1 MLTDDL
7 RQSYLDFFKSK
18 DHLVVDSA
26 PLIPKNDPTVLWVN
40 SGMFPLKPFFSGQE
54 TPPHYRMASCQ
65 KCIRTGDIENVG
77 RTARHHTFF
86 EMLGNFSF
94 GDYFKE
100 EAIAWGWEYVTEVL
114 NLPEDK
120 LIATIYKDDDESF
133 KIWQE
138 KIGLPETRIVRMGKK
153 DNFWQIGT
161 GPCGPCS
168 EIHIDRGPEFGT
180 GPEDV
185 LGGEGDR
192 YLELWNLVFT
202 QYDYTE
208 EGEYLELPQKNIDT
222 GMGLERT
229 ASVLQGTKS
238 NYEIDII
245 MPLLEEIS
253 QLSGYSYNSNE
264 ETRTAFRVIADHL
277 RGITMAVLDGAL
289 PSNEGRGYVIRRL
302 LRRAS
307 RYGLKLDFQKPFLYD
322 MISSVANIMEEA
334 YPEIKDQQQH
344 ISRGVHSEE
353 ERFLN
358 TLDQGLDILEDKIA
372 ALKNENRSRLSGEE
386 AFELYDTYGF
396 PPDLTRDVLEEEGLE
411 IDLEGF
417 NNEMEKQRQRARQAR
432 QSGGFVGQAGEVYE
446 KLVKKIEVEQEFVGY
461 HNLETE
467 GKVLAIISQG
477 EEVKSLNPGEEG
489 EVILS
494 SSPFYAE
501 GGGQVGDKGRLTAE
515 ENELE
520 ALVSDVQQKNG
531 FNVAIVEIKQGR
543 LQIDQQ
549 VRAAV
554 MKDLRQATARN
565 HTATHLLHQAL
576 MNLLGSHVNQS
587 GSLVAPERLRFDFT
601 HFEALTSEDL
611 RSLEREV
618 NRKIMANLPVQTYE
632 TSVEEAR
639 KRGAQAL
646 FEDKYEEEVRVVQTG
661 DYSLE
666 LCGGTH
672 VSATGEIGLFKIFQ
686 ESSIAAGVRRIEA
699 KTGLAALELIE
710 NQEDLLQ
717 EVSENLKAEPA
728 DLPGRISQ
736 LQKENNDLKRKL
748 KSLQDRLADSKAEEM
763 IREMEEIDGVPVLL
777 SRIEGID
784 KEALRNLS
792 DEIIEEITSGIVI
805 LALVDDSSIFFVAR
819 VTSDLIEEGY
829 KAGDLIGQIAAVTG
843 GGGGGRPDMAQ
854 AGGDQPE
861 KLAEAFELARQ
872 LIAGSGSR

>member
-1 MLTDDL
+1 MLTDEL
-7 RQSYLDFFKSK
+7 RASFLNFFQDKG
-18 DHLVVDSA
+18 HQVVDSA
-26 PLIPKNDPTVLWVN
+26 PLIPKDDPTVLWVN

-54 TPPHYRMASCQ
+54 TPPKKRLASCQ

-114 NLPEDK
+114 NLPEEK

-133 KIWQE
+133 KIWRD

-245 MPLLEEIS
+245 KPLLDVIASRSNFSYQESEEIK
-253 QLSGYSYNSNE
+253 
-264 ETRTAFRVIADHL
+264 TAFRVISDHL
-277 RGITMAVLDGAL
+277 RGITMAIHDGAL

-302 LRRAS
+302 LRRAA
-307 RYGLKLDFQKPFLYD
+307 RYGLKLNFSEPFLHE
-322 MISSVANIMEEA
+322 MIPEVIGLMNEA
-334 YPEIKDQQQH
+334 YPELKQREDH
-344 ISRGVHSEE
+344 IARVVSAEE
-353 ERFLN
+353 ERFLQ
-358 TLDQGLDILEDKIA
+358 TLDQGLEILQQRIKR
-372 ALKNENRSRLSGEE
+372 LKEEELDLLPGEE

-396 PPDLTRDVLEEEGLE
+396 PPDLTRDVLEEEGLK
-411 IDLEGF
+411 IDIAGF
-417 NNEMEKQRQRARQAR
+417 EEEMEKQRQRAREAR
-432 QSGGFVGQAGEVYE
+432 QEGGFVEQGEELYE
-446 KLVKKIEVEQEFVGY
+446 DLAQKIKDEQEFVGY

-467 GKVLAIISQG
+467 GEIWALIKDNKEIEKLQEG
-477 EEVKSLNPGEEG
+477 EVG

-494 SSPFYAE
+494 HTPFYAE
-501 GGGQVGDKGRLTAE
+501 SGGQVGDRGRIMTAT
-515 ENELE
+515 
-520 ALVSDVQQKNG
+520 AKAVVKDVQNRGG
-531 FNVAIVEIKQGR
+531 FNVATVE
-543 LQIDQQ
+543 
-549 VRAAV
+549 VREGEFKAGEQAKSAV
-554 MKDLRQATARN
+554 EEDLRQATARN

-576 MNLLGSHVNQS
+576 MNQLGEHVNQS
-587 GSLVAPERLRFDFT
+587 GSLVAPDRLRFDFT
-601 HFEALTSEDL
+601 HFEALSWPEL
-611 RSLEREV
+611 RQLEREV
-618 NRKIMANLPVQTYE
+618 NRMILQNLSVSTYL
-632 TSVEEAR
+632 TTIEEAR
-639 KRGAQAL
+639 KKGAQAL
-646 FEDKYEEEVRVVQTG
+646 FEEKYEEEVRVVQTG

-672 VSATGEIGLFKIFQ
+672 VSSTGEIGLFKIRQ

-699 KTGLAALELIE
+699 ETGLGALEYVE
-710 NQEDLLQ
+710 KQEDIIR
-717 EVSENLKAEPA
+717 EATSNLKTEPEKLV
-728 DLPGRISQ
+728 DKIQ
-736 LQKENNDLKRKL
+736 QVQEDKKEMNKKL
-748 KSLQDRLADSKAEEM
+748 KSLQDKLADRKAEELLADV
-763 IREMEEIDGVPVLL
+763 EHVSGVPVLL
-777 SRIEGID
+777 SKFEGID
-784 KEALRNLS
+784 KETLRNLS
-792 DEIIEEITSGIVI
+792 DEIYQELDSGIII
-805 LALVDDSSIFFVAR
+805 LALVEDEGLFFVAR
-819 VTSDLIEEGY
+819 VTEDLIARGF
-829 KAGDLIGQIAAVTG
+829 KAGDIVGKIAAVTG

-854 AGGDQPE
+854 AGGKEPE
-861 KLAEAFELARQ
+861 KLPEAFELAREIVAEQ
-872 LIAGSGSR
+872 I

>member
-7 RQSYLDFFKSK
+7 RQSYLEFFRNK

-26 PLIPKNDPTVLWVN
+26 PLIPQNDPTVLWVN

-54 TPPHYRMASCQ
+54 TPPHHRMASCQ

-100 EAIAWGWEYVTEVL
+100 EAIAWGWEYVTDIL

-138 KIGLPETRIVRMGKK
+138 KIGLPETRIVRMGKE

-245 MPLLEEIS
+245 KPLLEEIS
-253 QLSGYSYNSNE
+253 RRSGYKYDSE
-264 ETRTAFRVIADHL
+264 EKIQTAFRVIADHL
-277 RGITMAVLDGAL
+277 RGVTMAVLDGAL

-307 RYGLKLDFQKPFLYD
+307 RYGLKLDFQEPFLHE
-322 MISSVANIMEEA
+322 MVASVVEIMKVP
-334 YPEIKDQQQH
+334 YPEVKEQEEH
-344 ISRGVHSEE
+344 ISRVVYSEE

-358 TLDQGLDILEDKIA
+358 TLDQGLEILEDKIT
-372 ALKNENRSRLSGEE
+372 ALKSQNRSRLSGEE

-396 PPDLTRDVLEEEGLE
+396 PPDLTRDVLVEEGLE

-417 NNEMEKQRQRARQAR
+417 EEEMDKQRQRARQAR
-432 QSGGFVGQAGEVYE
+432 QVGGFVGKADEIYE
-446 KLVKKIEVEQEFVGY
+446 KLGDKIDVEQKFVGY

-467 GKVLAIISQG
+467 GKILAIISDG
-477 EEVKSLNPGEEG
+477 EEVGELKSGEKG
-489 EVILS
+489 EAILS
-494 SSPFYAE
+494 SYPFYAE

-515 ENELE
+515 NEDLE
-520 ALVSDVQQKNG
+520 VLVKDMQQKNG
-531 FNVAIVEIKQGR
+531 FDVAVVEVKKGK
-543 LQIDQQ
+543 LQLEQK

-554 MKDLRQATARN
+554 TRDLREATARN

-576 MNLLGSHVNQS
+576 MDLLGDHVNQS
-587 GSLVAPERLRFDFT
+587 GSLVAPKRLRFDFT
-601 HFEALTSEDL
+601 HFKALTPEEL

-618 NRKIMANLPVQTYE
+618 NRKIMANLSVETYE
-632 TSVEEAR
+632 TTVEEAR
-639 KRGAQAL
+639 KKGAQAL
-646 FEDKYEEEVRVVQTG
+646 FEEKYEDKVRVVQTG

-672 VSATGEIGLFKIFQ
+672 VSATGEIGLFKISQ

-710 NQEDLLQ
+710 EQEDILQ
-717 EVSENLKAEPA
+717 KAARDLKVEPS
-728 DLPGRISQ
+728 DLPARISQ
-736 LQKENNDLKRKL
+736 LQAETRELKRQL
-748 KSLQDRLADSKAEEM
+748 KSLQDRFADSKANDL
-763 IREMEEIDGVPVLL
+763 IKNMEEINGISVLL
-777 SRIEGID
+777 SRVEGID

-792 DEIIEEITSGIVI
+792 DEIVKEISSGIVI
-805 LALVDDSSIFFVAR
+805 LALVESGSLFFVAR
-819 VTSDLIEEGY
+819 VTSDLIKEGF

-854 AGGDQPE
+854 AGGSQPG
-861 KLAEAFELARQ
+861 KLPEAFDLARE
-872 LIAGSGSR
+872 LIADRSN